1 MTSNLSRDPGVS
13 SPLARWLPW
22 LTAVLLFGFYIAHNR
37 GFAVDDSYITFR
49 YAQNALEGHGL
60 VFNVG
65 QHYYGSTATGYAVLL
80 LALVKLLAL
89 FHILVDIHQVSTA
102 LSAFAIVSVAGL
114 AAHLVMRT
122 GSPLR
127 LLAGVAVAIFIAV
140 LPLSSVVAAHETYF
154 YVALLLWASFLA
166 IFQRR
171 THWAVLLLVL
181 AHAVRPDSLL
191 FALVLLAALLVAAV
205 LAPAQAPVSK
215 RQSIVM
221 GALFSLGA
229 FAWLLA
235 MKLYYGTFFPGT
247 MDAKKAQIVLG
258 DWLRF
263 EPSSVIPMLDG
274 QFSGRYW
281 ILLPVLSLS
290 AAAWHLRGARD
301 QGRWQVT
308 VTPWGLFSG
317 VWLVFGIGLASAYY
331 VFTVTIWPWYVAPI
345 GVALVLSAVA
355 AASGLGAG
363 RVPAPQASQYPGRAA
378 RTAWSVASLVLLV
391 GSAMAMKPDVS
402 HQARHFFDGRNIN
415 GHLHSYDAVVIYLRE
430 HEPNGTSVAISE
442 PGTFGYRLGPK
453 YLVLDT
459 LGLASPG
466 VAKAL
471 LGGDRDYVLR
481 TWSPKYYVAS
491 WNGTYNLERRPG
503 FMQDYELVAE
513 FGHPYWDVNL
523 KGGIRLYRRH
533 DTAGKP

>member
-1 MTSNLSRDPGVS
+1 MTSAHSMPPVGLSRLS
-13 SPLARWLPW
+13 RWLPW
-22 LTAVLLFGFYIAHNR
+22 LVAIVLFGFYMAHNR

-49 YAQNALEGHGL
+49 YAKNALDGYGL

-80 LALVKLLAL
+80 LLLVKLLAF
-89 FHILVDIHQVSTA
+89 FHVLVDIHQVSTA
-102 LSAFAIVSVAGL
+102 LSAFSIASVAGL

-122 GSPLR
+122 GSPFRIMVGVL
-127 LLAGVAVAIFIAV
+127 VAVAIAV
-140 LPLSSVVAAHETYF
+140 LPLSSAVAAHETYF

-166 IFQRR
+166 IFRR
-171 THWAVLLLVL
+171 RAFSAVALLVV
-181 AHAVRPDSLL
+181 ANAVRPDSLL
-191 FALVLLAALLVAAV
+191 FALVLLAALLVAA
-205 LAPAQAPVSK
+205 LAAPAQAPVTARRSVAM
-215 RQSIVM
+215 SL
-221 GALFSLGA
+221 LFALGA

-281 ILLPVLSLS
+281 MLLPLFPLA
-290 AAAWHLRGARD
+290 AAAWHLLGKRSD
-301 QGRWQVT
+301 GRWQVT

-317 VWLVFGIGLASAYY
+317 VWLVFGVGLACAYY

-345 GVALVLSAVA
+345 GIALVVSAVS

-363 RVPAPQASQYPGRAA
+363 RVPEVEAGLYPGRVTRWVWALA
-378 RTAWSVASLVLLV
+378 GIAMLAGSLV
-391 GSAMAMKPDVS
+391 AMKPGVG
-402 HQARHFFDGRNIN
+402 HQATHFFTGRNVN
-415 GHLHSYDAVVIYLRE
+415 AHLHSYDGVVIYLRE
-430 HEPNGTSVAISE
+430 HEPDGTSIAISE
-442 PGTFGYRLGPK
+442 PGTFGYRLGPD
-453 YLVLDT
+453 YLVLDI

-481 TWSPKYYVAS
+481 TWHPKYYVAS
-491 WNGTYNLERRPG
+491 WNGSYNLERRPG
-503 FMQDYELVAE
+503 FMQDYEMVAE

-523 KGGIRLYRRH
+523 KSGIRLYRRRGS
-533 DTAGKP
+533 D